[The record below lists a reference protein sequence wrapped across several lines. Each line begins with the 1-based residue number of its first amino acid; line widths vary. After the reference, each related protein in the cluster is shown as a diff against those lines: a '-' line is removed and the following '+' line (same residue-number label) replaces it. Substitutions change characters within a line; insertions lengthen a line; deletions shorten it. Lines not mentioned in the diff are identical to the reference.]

1 MLIKQHRINHTCVGP
16 PPHTQT
22 INQIHINTC
31 AHTVGSAGGS
41 LANPCPPWSS
51 SGHAGWTFDLTWVV
65 NAVLLLPLGLP
76 IDSVFSKLSSQQSQ
90 RTAVGPPPSPPPPW
104 TGLGID
110 LLQSSL
116 IVIQSITAA
125 PKDSVVRRKFSDQNN
140 EHLRELQSNV
150 SRERKTFFIP
160 AGDCGCIYASAAAL
174 QANFP
179 NTHSQLT
186 YGILD
191 MEYNQLIH

>member
-1 MLIKQHRINHTCVGP
+1 MRGPSTTHT
-16 PPHTQT
+16 H
-22 INQIHINTC
+22 NQIHINTC

-51 SGHAGWTFDLTWVV
+51 SGQAGWTFDLTWVV

-90 RTAVGPPPSPPPPW
+90 RTVVGPPTSPPPPR
-104 TGLGID
+104 TGQGID

-125 PKDSVVRRKFSDQNN
+125 PKDSVVRRKFSTKIMNIYVNCSQMSAEKEKPSLFRRVIVDVFM
-140 EHLRELQSNV
+140 LQ
-150 SRERKTFFIP
+150 
-160 AGDCGCIYASAAAL
+160 L
-174 QANFP
+174 QLCRLIFQ
-179 NTHSQLT
+179 TH
-186 YGILD
+186 
-191 MEYNQLIH
+191 IHS